1 MATYNLKKEL
11 PILILALLPMAY
23 LASIWNVLPETV
35 PTHFNASGE
44 ADGWGSKTILIWLPL
59 ALTIGTYLLMQLI
72 PKLDPKQKLDQMGNK
87 YYLIKFFM
95 VVFMALLSIV
105 IIRAAKTGSIGGGGN
120 WIYLIVGA
128 MFTVLGNY
136 FQSIKP
142 NYFIGI
148 RTPWTL
154 ESETVWKKTHR
165 LAGKIWVPAGIL
177 ICLLSLILSKEI
189 FLPIFL
195 AITTIIALI
204 PLVHSYLEFRK
215 EQASQ

>member
-11 PILILALLPMAY
+11 PILVLALLPMVY
-23 LASIWNVLPETV
+23 LATIWNALPETI

-44 ADGWGSKTILIWLPL
+44 ADGWGSKTMLIWLPL
-59 ALTIGTYLLMQLI
+59 ALTLGTYLLMQVI

-95 VVFMALLSIV
+95 VVFMGLLSIV
-105 IIRAAKTGSIGGGGN
+105 IIRAAKTGSIGGGGS
-120 WIYLIVGA
+120 WIYFIIGA
-128 MFTVLGNY
+128 MITVLGNY

-177 ICLLSLILSKEI
+177 ICLLSLIFSQEI
-189 FLPIFL
+189 FLPIFIG
-195 AITTIIALI
+195 ITTITVLI
-204 PLVHSYLEFRK
+204 PLVHSYLAFKK
-215 EQASQ
+215 EQGSQ